1 MFLTNALAFLA
12 LYAAARALFVQ
23 VFTACSIGGGSSG
36 FDSSKQP
43 PLYIHTLPV
52 GKPSTIGKKT
62 FSEQTIFLRS
72 IRPIPSIIQFLNRQ
86 H

>member
-36 FDSSKQP
+36 FDSSKP
-43 PLYIHTLPV
+43 PLYTQM
-52 GKPSTIGKKT
+52 S
-62 FSEQTIFLRS
+62 
-72 IRPIPSIIQFLNRQ
+72 PIVEGSGGMKHFPNKIY
-86 H
+86 